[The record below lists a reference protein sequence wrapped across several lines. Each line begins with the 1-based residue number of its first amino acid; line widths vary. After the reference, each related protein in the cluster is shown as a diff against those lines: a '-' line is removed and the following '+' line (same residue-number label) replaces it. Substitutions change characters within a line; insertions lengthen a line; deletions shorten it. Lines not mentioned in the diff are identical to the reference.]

1 MRSFRL
7 AAALLAPPLLV
18 APAFAQAPAEV
29 LKHGE
34 YVFKVAGCETCHTDE
49 DNKGA
54 ALAGGRALA
63 TPFGVFYTPNI
74 TPDAKH
80 GIGRWSEADFL
91 RALREGVSPGGES
104 YFPAFPYTSYTG
116 ISDADARALWAYLKT
131 RPAVAQAN
139 KPHELKW
146 YVRRPFMRVW
156 KWLYFEP
163 KRFVPA
169 GKDAQIDRGA
179 YIAEAL
185 AHCGECHT
193 PRTRLG
199 AMNKDLRLAGN
210 PDGPDGDAI
219 PNVTPDKKTG
229 IGRWTRSD
237 LAEYF
242 DSGMTPDGDFAGGAM
257 ADVVKRSLRPLT
269 DRDRAALVAY
279 LRALRPIERTVP
291 HERDNGH
298 GATKKPRVKEPFE

>member
-1 MRSFRL
+1 MRRFSL
-7 AAALLAPPLLV
+7 AAALLAPPLLI
-18 APAFAQAPAEV
+18 APAFAQTPAET

-54 ALAGGRALA
+54 PLAGGRALK

-74 TPDAKH
+74 TPDNTH

-91 RALREGVSPGGES
+91 RALREGVSPRGAQ

-116 ISDADARALWAYLKT
+116 MSDSDARALWAYLKT

-139 KPHELKW
+139 KPHDLKW
-146 YVRRPFMRVW
+146 YVLRPLMRVW

-163 KRFVPA
+163 KRFTPA
-169 GKDAQIDRGA
+169 GKDARIDRGA

-193 PRTRLG
+193 PRKRLG
-199 AMNKDLRLAGN
+199 AMNKDLWLAGN
-210 PDGPDGDAI
+210 PDGPDGDSI
-219 PNVTPDKKTG
+219 PNITPDKKTG

-237 LAEYF
+237 LLEYL
-242 DSGMTPDGDFAGGAM
+242 DSGMTPDGDLAGGAM
-257 ADVVKRSLRPLT
+257 ADVVKHSLRPLT
-269 DRDRAALVAY
+269 DTDRAALVAY
-279 LRALRPIERTVP
+279 LRALPPIERVVP
-291 HERDNGH
+291 HEHDNGH
-298 GATKKPRVKEPFE
+298 GAAKKPRVKEPFE

>member
-1 MRSFRL
+1 MRWSGL
-7 AAALLAPPLLV
+7 AAALLAPPLFV
-18 APAFAQAPAEV
+18 TPAFAQTPVET

-34 YVFKVAGCETCHTDE
+34 YVFKVAGCATCHTDE

-54 ALAGGRALA
+54 PLAGGRALK

-74 TPDAKH
+74 TPDNTH

-91 RALREGVSPGGES
+91 RALREGVSPRGEQ

-116 ISDADARALWAYLKT
+116 MSDADGRALWAYLKT

-139 KPHELKW
+139 KPHDLKW
-146 YVRRPFMRVW
+146 YVLRPFMRMW

-193 PRTRLG
+193 PRKRLG
-199 AMNKDLRLAGN
+199 AMNKDLWLAGN
-210 PDGPDGDAI
+210 PDGPDGDSI
-219 PNVTPDKKTG
+219 PNITPDKKTG

-237 LAEYF
+237 LVEYL

-257 ADVVKRSLRPLT
+257 ADVIKRSLRPLT
-269 DRDRAALVAY
+269 DSDRAALVAY
-279 LRALRPIERTVP
+279 LRALPPIERVVP

>member
-1 MRSFRL
+1 MRSFGL
-7 AAALLAPPLLV
+7 AAALLAPPLFM
-18 APAFAQAPAEV
+18 APAFAQVPPEI

-54 ALAGGRALA
+54 ALAGGRGLA

-116 ISDADARALWAYLKT
+116 MSDADARALWAYLKT
-131 RPAVAQAN
+131 RPAVARAN

-156 KWLYFEP
+156 KWLYFGP

-199 AMNKDLRLAGN
+199 AMNKDLWLAGN
-210 PDGPDGDAI
+210 PDGPDGDTI
-219 PNVTPDKKTG
+219 PNITPDKKTG

-269 DRDRAALVAY
+269 DSDRAALVAY
-279 LRALRPIERTVP
+279 LRALRAIERTVP